1 MAQYSIKELEHLSGI
16 KAHTIRIWEQRY
28 GILNPKRTETN
39 IRFYDDSDLKN
50 ILNISLL
57 NEHGYKISKIA
68 KMSCD
73 EISTEVCNLT
83 YSESE
88 DTHQMNALLIAMI
101 EMDEERFDKLL
112 STVILQKGLE
122 RTMLYVIY
130 PFLTKL
136 GILWQTGNINPAQE
150 HFVSNIIRQKL
161 IVAIDGQVIARPDKA
176 PRYLLFL
183 PEGELHEIGLLFMNY
198 LLRSRNNHVMYLGQN
213 LPYPDLISTVAVYKP
228 HYICTVFTALPE
240 RDHVQDYLNNLAGLA
255 TNNHATV
262 FVCGAQ
268 VQHDNLSFPAHV
280 IRISSLQEL
289 ISHLDKM
296 EQALPA

>member
-28 GILNPKRTETN
+28 GILNPKRTDTN
-39 IRFYDDSDLKN
+39 IRYYDDSDLKN

-57 NEHGYKISKIA
+57 NEHGYKISRIA
-68 KMSCD
+68 KMSCH

-83 YSESE
+83 YADSENSQ
-88 DTHQMNALLIAMI
+88 QMNTLLLAMI
-101 EMDEERFDKLL
+101 EMDEERFDKVL

-122 RTMLYVIY
+122 RTMLHVVY

-161 IVAIDGQVIARPDKA
+161 IVAIDGQVIAHPDKA
-176 PRYLLFL
+176 KRYLLFL

-198 LLRSRNNHVMYLGQN
+198 LLRSRNYHVMYLGQN
-213 LPYPDLISTVAVYKP
+213 LPFPDLVSTVEVYQP

-240 RDHVQDYLNNLAGLA
+240 RDHVQEYLNNLAALA
-255 TNNHATV
+255 TPVKATV

-268 VQHDNLSFPAHV
+268 VQHDIFTFPANV
-280 IRISSLQEL
+280 VRIASLQDL
-289 ISHLDKM
+289 VNHLNQTK
-296 EQALPA
+296 QPLTA

>member
-1 MAQYSIKELEHLSGI
+1 VAQYSIKELEHLSGI
-16 KAHTIRIWEQRY
+16 KAHTIRMWEQRY

-68 KMSCD
+68 KMSCH
-73 EISTEVCNLT
+73 EISAEVCNLA
-83 YSESE
+83 YADSEHSQ
-88 DTHQMNALLIAMI
+88 QMNTLLLAMI
-101 EMDEERFDKLL
+101 EMDEERFDKVL
-112 STVILQKGLE
+112 STIILQKGLE
-122 RTMLYVIY
+122 RTMLQVIY

-161 IVAIDGQVIARPDKA
+161 IVAIDGQVIARPDSA

-198 LLRSRNNHVMYLGQN
+198 LLRSRNCHVMYLGQN
-213 LPYPDLISTVAVYKP
+213 LPFPDLISTVSVYKP
-228 HYICTVFTALPE
+228 HYICTVFTAMPGP
-240 RDHVQDYLNNLAGLA
+240 DQVQGYLHNLAEIA
-255 TNNHATV
+255 APYKATV
-262 FVCGAQ
+262 FVCGGQ
-268 VQHDNLSFPAHV
+268 VQHAFFCFPDNVCRL
-280 IRISSLQEL
+280 SSLQDL
-289 ISHLDKM
+289 INHLNKV
-296 EQALPA
+296 EQPLTA